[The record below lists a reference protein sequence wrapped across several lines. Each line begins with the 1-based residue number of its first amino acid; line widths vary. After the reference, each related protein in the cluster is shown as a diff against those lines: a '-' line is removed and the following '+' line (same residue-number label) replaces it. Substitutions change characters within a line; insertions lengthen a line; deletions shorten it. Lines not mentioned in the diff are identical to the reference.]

1 MTTDTYDPVMASLSS
16 TPGLAE
22 VANFVKSLTEKV
34 DDDDADTTAFRL
46 PIALAKEK
54 ANVQRKLRAAQQDY
68 VKVIN

>member
-34 DDDDADTTAFRL
+34 DDDADTTAFRL
-46 PIALAKEK
+46 PTALAKEK
-54 ANVQRKLRAAQQDY
+54 ANVQRKFRAAQQDY

>member
-16 TPGLAE
+16 APALTE
-22 VANFVKSLTEKV
+22 MANFVKSLTEKV
-34 DDDDADTTAFRL
+34 DDDADTTAFRL

-54 ANVQRKLRAAQQDY
+54 ANVQRKFRAAQQDY